1 MSSSAP
7 NVSSFASCHSFS
19 LSPPP
24 ASFGSHPPEERGP
37 DAGVLVGGVGREEC
51 LRAMVERG
59 ATVVRA
65 ARFDSSG
72 PVVRADVSGY
82 GGKEEF
88 LTLGAVACRNRK
100 GAVLLDDSLYPAP
113 MQAVERLGRKH
124 LTLALCG

>member
-1 MSSSAP
+1 MGPSEQLLYHRRRLLAAQLWRKEAERLCPPPPPTFLLSLRATR
-7 NVSSFASCHSFS
+7 S

-59 ATVVRA
+59 AAVVRA

-88 LTLGAVACRNRK
+88 
-100 GAVLLDDSLYPAP
+100 
-113 MQAVERLGRKH
+113 
-124 LTLALCG
+124 